1 MASKAAELRGLSA
14 DQLTASLNETRKELF
29 KLRFQAA
36 TEKLDSPSK
45 LRKLRREISRMLTVL
60 HERAEQPVA

>member
-14 DQLTASLNETRKELF
+14 EQLTASLNETRKELF

-45 LRKLRREISRMLTVL
+45 LRKLRREIARMLTVL

>member
-14 DQLTASLNETRKELF
+14 EQLAASLNETRKELF

-45 LRKLRREISRMLTVL
+45 LRKLRREIARMLTVL
-60 HERAEQPVA
+60 RERAEQPVA